1 MKIFFFALWI
11 LYSGYSCSSCPESH
25 ETLLQGSG
33 LCKCAAHFPP
43 CMITIHGV
51 CISLHK
57 HAPCI
62 VSRVGSGH
70 ARLLTAWVLCA
81 FQGEA
86 LLATFCFW
94 FAFSTIHGSR
104 WQKSVIPDYVTAQTA
119 PSIFG
124 AISHW
129 RGSTGP
135 LFGFVVRAKPQDA
148 I

>member
-1 MKIFFFALWI
+1 
-11 LYSGYSCSSCPESH
+11 
-25 ETLLQGSG
+25 
-33 LCKCAAHFPP
+33 
-43 CMITIHGV
+43 MITIHGV

-81 FQGEA
+81 FQGET

-119 PSIFG
+119 PSIG
-124 AISHW
+124 AISQERLYW
-129 RGSTGP
+129 ASFWFCGLGQTPGRNLTPLDSTAWLQP
-135 LFGFVVRAKPQDA
+135 PETQNNTIVS
-148 I
+148 